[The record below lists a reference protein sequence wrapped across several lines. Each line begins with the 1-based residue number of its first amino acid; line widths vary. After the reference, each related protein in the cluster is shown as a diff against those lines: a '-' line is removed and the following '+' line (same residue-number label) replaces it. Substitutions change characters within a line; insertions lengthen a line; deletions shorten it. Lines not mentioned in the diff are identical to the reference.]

1 MEGATTMR
9 FGRGAV
15 AIGVLTAVLASI
27 PGTAGAES
35 YAFEGTL
42 GGSEKP
48 RAVHAFTVDV
58 PSVLT
63 IALRLSDAS
72 VRVVYALRDPSGA
85 VVSSGEASALVD
97 QPLVQRAS
105 SPGTWRISLR
115 ARRAPAWYRLTIDV
129 APENR
134 PPQASDDAANALAGE
149 RVLIPVLDNDRD
161 PEGGALTVTS
171 VGSASHGTATVK
183 DGANVAYVSAPD
195 FEGEDSFSYE
205 VCDGGTPV
213 LCASATVRVQVS
225 LPPASEPTAV
235 PSPSPSP
242 SGSTSTTSRTSSTLM
257 PLVKGLSTR
266 WSYSRDLGAYIQR
279 VSWAELQPTPFGPIV
294 HPNPI
299 DQAIARGVPFRVR
312 LLAGWYAPDWV
323 KALGT
328 VTITDTFLGA
338 NDTYVV
344 PRWWTQ
350 AYADAYVD
358 LIAKLAAEYDGKV
371 PAFSMS
377 GPMTIAAE
385 PFLHQLTSADTRAA
399 VLVAGWSTAKE
410 RRAFERMIDAHTA
423 FSKTRTFMAINP
435 GQTYDPVTG
444 RWNLGD
450 LSYMRA
456 LTDHFVQ
463 VLGPRAIVQNNSLN
477 VTRATKNEKYMAMY
491 EYMKQLRASGVP
503 IAFQTAQTALV
514 EDLPWVLDYAVAAG
528 AHLVELPAKWQELDT
543 PEHLALVDQLLRAN
557 EP

>member
-1 MEGATTMR
+1 MR
-9 FGRGAV
+9 FGRCAV
-15 AIGVLTAVLASI
+15 AVGLLTAVLASI
-27 PGTAGAES
+27 PGTAGAGS
-35 YAFEGTL
+35 YTFKGTL

-48 RAVHAFTVDV
+48 RAVHGFAVDV
-58 PSVLT
+58 PSTLT
-63 IALRLSDAS
+63 ISLRLSDPT
-72 VRVVYALRDPSGA
+72 VRVVYALRDPSGT
-85 VVSSGEASALVD
+85 VVSSGEASALEE

-105 SPGTWRISLR
+105 STGTWRISLR
-115 ARRAPAWYRLTIDV
+115 VRRGEVSYRLGIDV

-134 PPQASDDAANALAGE
+134 PPQASDDAASGTAGE
-149 RVLIPVLDNDRD
+149 RLVIPVLDNDRD
-161 PEGGALTVTS
+161 PEGGALVVTS
-171 VGSASHGTATVK
+171 VGSASHGTATLR
-183 DGANVAYVSAPD
+183 DSATVAYVSEPN
-195 FEGEDSFSYE
+195 FEGADSFTYE

-213 LCASATVRVQVS
+213 LCASATVKVEVS
-225 LPPASEPTAV
+225 LPPTPEPTTE
-235 PSPSPSP
+235 PSPSPSD
-242 SGSTSTTSRTSSTLM
+242 STSSASRASSTLM

-279 VSWAELQPTPFGPIV
+279 VSWAELQPTAFGPIV

-350 AYADAYVD
+350 SYADAYVD
-358 LIAKLAAEYDGKV
+358 LITKLAAEYDGKV

-377 GPMTIAAE
+377 GPMTICAE

-399 VLVAGWSTAKE
+399 VLAAGWSTAAE
-410 RRAFERMIDAHTA
+410 RKAFERMIDAHAA
-423 FSKTRTFMAINP
+423 FTRTRTFMAINP
-435 GQTYDPVTG
+435 GQTYDPATG

-456 LTDHFVQ
+456 LTDRFVQ
-463 VLGPRAIVQNNSLN
+463 VLGRRAIVQNNSLN
-477 VTRATKNEKYMAMY
+477 VTRATKNQNYMAMY
-491 EYMKQLRASGVP
+491 DYMKQLHAGGVP
-503 IAFQTAQTALV
+503 IAFQTAQTSLV

-543 PEHLALVDQLLRAN
+543 AEHLALVDQELRAN

>member
-1 MEGATTMR
+1 MR
-9 FGRGAV
+9 FGRSAV
-15 AIGVLTAVLASI
+15 AIGVLTGVLASV

-63 IALRLSDAS
+63 VALHLSDAT

-97 QPLVQRAS
+97 EPLVQRAS

-115 ARRAPAWYRLTIDV
+115 VRRGEVSYRLRIDV

-134 PPQASDDAANALAGE
+134 APQASDDAASATAGE

-161 PEGGALTVTS
+161 PEGGALTVTG

-183 DGANVAYVSAPD
+183 DGVAVAYVSAPD
-195 FEGEDSFSYE
+195 FQGEDSFTYE

-213 LCASATVRVQVS
+213 RCASATVRVAVS
-225 LPPASEPTAV
+225 APPRVE
-235 PSPSPSP
+235 PSPSASPSP
-242 SGSTSTTSRTSSTLM
+242 SGSTTSPSRGSSGLV

-266 WSYSRDLGAYIQR
+266 WSYSRELGAYIQR

-377 GPMTIAAE
+377 GPMTICAE

-399 VLVAGWSTAKE
+399 LLAAGWSTAAE
-410 RRAFERMIDAHTA
+410 RRAFERMIDAHAA
-423 FSKTRTFMAINP
+423 FTRTRTFMAINP

-450 LSYMRA
+450 LSYMRS
-456 LTDHFVQ
+456 LTDRFVQ
-463 VLGPRAIVQNNSLN
+463 VLGTRAIVQNNSLN
-477 VTRATKNEKYMAMY
+477 VTRATKNEKYVAMY